1 MKSLGFD
8 VLNKILNYILCFTL
22 GYFLIK
28 DYYSNKL
35 SNKTLFQASQI
46 IILIGYLLD
55 LIGLVGRSI
64 CDRFGEI
71 YDINDFF
78 NKEVPF
84 DKQCRNGED
93 TFINGNIEFKQVYH
107 KYDVSGV
114 YVLENVSLSIKQGEK
129 IALVGESGSGKST
142 LIKLLMKHQH
152 LIMGNITIGNVSVKN
167 LSAEEIAKNIMYIP
181 QNPKLFNRSLY
192 DNIVYGLDKP
202 PSKQQILDTLNNM
215 DMDIIS
221 NDFKDKMDELCG
233 HDGNSLSGGQRQ
245 IVWLLRS
252 LYRIKPI
259 IILDEP
265 TSALDPENKKIVMN
279 AIKKVGIG
287 KTIIIISHDD
297 IDGEFKKIHFKNGQ
311 IVESNFS
318 MYF

>member
-1 MKSLGFD
+1 
-8 VLNKILNYILCFTL
+8 
-22 GYFLIK
+22 
-28 DYYSNKL
+28 
-35 SNKTLFQASQI
+35 
-46 IILIGYLLD
+46 
-55 LIGLVGRSI
+55 
-64 CDRFGEI
+64 
-71 YDINDFF
+71 
-78 NKEVPF
+78 
-84 DKQCRNGED
+84 
-93 TFINGNIEFKQVYH
+93 
-107 KYDVSGV
+107 
-114 YVLENVSLSIKQGEK
+114 
-129 IALVGESGSGKST
+129 
-142 LIKLLMKHQH
+142 
-152 LIMGNITIGNVSVKN
+152 MGNITIGNVSVKN

-202 PSKQQILDTLNNM
+202 PSKQQILDILNNM
-215 DMDIIS
+215 DMNIIS

-233 HDGNSLSGGQRQ
+233 HDGSSLSGGQRQ

-252 LYRIKPI
+252 LYRVKPI

-287 KTIIIISHDD
+287 KTIIIISHDE
-297 IDGEFKKIHFKNGQ
+297 IDGEFKKVHFKNGQ